1 MEEFY
6 KILDEIRSRLTDI
19 KNEYDSYPVCNHCE
33 KTQCCGGDY
42 DPHIHEEDGAD
53 ISGWDKLLDRLEALF
68 RKKFT
73 KQ

>member
-53 ISGWDKLLDRLEALF
+53 ISGWDKLLDRL
-68 RKKFT
+68 
-73 KQ
+73 